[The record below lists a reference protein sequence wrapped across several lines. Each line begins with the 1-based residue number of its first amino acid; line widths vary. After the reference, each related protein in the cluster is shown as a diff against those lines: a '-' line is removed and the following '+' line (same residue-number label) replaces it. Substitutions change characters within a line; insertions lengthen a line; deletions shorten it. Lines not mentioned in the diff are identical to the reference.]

1 VFKYYLACDFYEDN
15 IGHVEILQGD
25 EIIEATFMMPSIV
38 HLLPAISRKKI
49 PRIIFKV
56 SQQEKLEAFMSN
68 VPLLREEMIWQ
79 QRLGQ
84 FSGSVKMFANRYFE
98 LSYVNFTM
106 ICLVNILFL

>member
-1 VFKYYLACDFYEDN
+1 
-15 IGHVEILQGD
+15 
-25 EIIEATFMMPSIV
+25 MMPSIV
-38 HLLPAISRKKI
+38 HLLPPISRKKI

-106 ICLVNILFL
+106 ICLVNILFMQTLGYDEIGVI